1 MTMTADAG
9 AFLALFAENGVTC
22 RGVKT
27 VKDHSRLFVYV
38 TPGDFDA
45 RGEIR
50 GLLLCMGWQFRREN
64 KPEGFER
71 LPCLEFE
78 PLSPQPNRYLNH
90 HEV

>member
-9 AFLALFAENGVTC
+9 AFLALFAENGVRC

-27 VKDHSRLFVYV
+27 TKDRRQLFVYV
-38 TPGDFDA
+38 TPDDFEA

-50 GLLLCMGWQFRREN
+50 GLLRCMGWQFRREN

-78 PLSPQPNRYLNH
+78 PIPQEPNRFLNH